1 MTTIL
6 TRYLDVFL
14 VLATAPVVIAAGL
27 PLAGYL
33 IATCAWLLTRV
44 GAAAA
49 YTHALRSNDPRVRAG
64 LQVGTMMARVW
75 LIALAVILAR
85 YAVSKEDGV
94 MAAAVVL
101 CAFTVYFVMTL
112 VTRGGSLQPGSPS
125 GPAGSGP
132 SAPGMPSAPQGRPG
146 LS

>member
-1 MTTIL
+1 MTTL

-14 VLATAPVVIAAGL
+14 LLATAPVVIAAGL

-33 IATCAWLLTRV
+33 IAMLAWLLTRV

-75 LIALAVILAR
+75 IVALAVIVAR
-85 YAVSKEDGV
+85 YAFGKDDGV
-94 MAAAVVL
+94 MAAIVVL
-101 CAFTVYFVMTL
+101 CAFTVYFATTL
-112 VTRGGSLQPGSPS
+112 ATRGETLRPGRPS
-125 GPAGSGP
+125 GSGASRP
-132 SAPGMPSAPQGRPG
+132 SPQGRPG

>member
-1 MTTIL
+1 MTTTL

-33 IATCAWLLTRV
+33 IAALAWLLTRI

-75 LIALAVILAR
+75 IVALAVIVAR
-85 YAVSKEDGV
+85 YAAGKDDGV
-94 MAAAVVL
+94 MAAVVML

-112 VTRGGSLQPGSPS
+112 ATRGETLQPGTPR
-125 GPAGSGP
+125 P
-132 SAPGMPSAPQGRPG
+132 PQGRAG